1 VTQSD
6 NSDQQQSS
14 TAPEGKEEKA
24 HSDALE
30 TCKAELEKARSE
42 FLYLKA
48 EFDTYR
54 RNAIRERS
62 ELVKY
67 SGEKVL
73 TDLLSIYDN
82 FERALQTEAKESNF
96 ESFKQGVKLI
106 AEELR
111 SFFQKH
117 GVTEIPSQGTAFDP
131 NIHEALSAEPTI
143 ETPPGH
149 ITRVFRKAFK
159 YHDKLLRTGQVVVAQ
174 EPKDS

>member
-6 NSDQQQSS
+6 NNEQHQNSSSEDKDQKMASDSL
-14 TAPEGKEEKA
+14 EICK
-24 HSDALE
+24 SD
-30 TCKAELEKARSE
+30 LEKARSE
-42 FLYLKA
+42 YLYLKA

-67 SGEKVL
+67 NGEKVL

-96 ESFKQGVKLI
+96 ESFRQGVRLI
-106 AEELR
+106 GEELR
-111 SFFQKH
+111 SFFTKH
-117 GVTEIPSQGTAFDP
+117 GVTEIPSQGAAFDP
-131 NIHEALSAEPTI
+131 NIHEALSAEPTK
-143 ETPPGH
+143 ETPAGH

-159 YHDKLLRTGQVVVAQ
+159 YHDKLLRTGQVVVASD
-174 EPKDS
+174 PKDS

>member
-1 VTQSD
+1 MTQSD
-6 NSDQQQSS
+6 NGDQQQPPSS
-14 TAPEGKEEKA
+14 SSESGKSQPSELDATKA
-24 HSDALE
+24 D
-30 TCKAELEKARSE
+30 LEKSRSE
-42 FLYLKA
+42 YLYLKA

-67 SGEKVL
+67 NGEKVL
-73 TDLLSIYDN
+73 SDLLSIYDN
-82 FERALQTEAKESNF
+82 FERAMQTDAKDSNF
-96 ESFKQGVKLI
+96 ESFRKGVHLI
-106 AEELR
+106 GEELKT
-111 SFFQKH
+111 FFQKH

-131 NIHEALSAEPTI
+131 NVHEALSAEQTR

-174 EPKDS
+174 EPKEN